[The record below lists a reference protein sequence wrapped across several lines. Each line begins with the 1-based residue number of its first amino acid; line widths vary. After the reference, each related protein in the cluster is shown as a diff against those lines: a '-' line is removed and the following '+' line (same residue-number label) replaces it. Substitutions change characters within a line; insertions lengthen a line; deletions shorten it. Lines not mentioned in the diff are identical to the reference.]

1 MQSQYLRRLKM
12 ARCAV
17 VQNSDNL
24 VVNIII
30 ADPSDPPQD
39 GCFLIDIDSK
49 PYVDIGWFY
58 NPATGDFYPP
68 PTEVIDAP

>member
-1 MQSQYLRRLKM
+1 M

-30 ADPSDPPQD
+30 ADPTDPAPVD
-39 GCFLIDIDSK
+39 CFLVGIDDK
-49 PYVDIGWFY
+49 PYVDIGWY
-58 NPATGDFYPP
+58 YDPSTGTFYPP
-68 PTEVIDAP
+68 PEMQTEEDQA